1 MISLAARSLP
11 TRLGDR
17 PALPHRMDGTQPGLV
32 ASVTPAVLT
41 RTGDAT
47 LRRRPA
53 AHDIGRSA
61 GVDRSNVTP
70 VADQAHGLRPG
81 GPRWRAAGPMRALR
95 YYCDAELMTVLDD
108 GEVTGID
115 DLYGL
120 DPSAFTSA
128 RNALVRRLKA
138 AGQRD
143 EADTVAALRRPP
155 ATAWALNQVAR
166 QDPDLVAT
174 ALTAGARL
182 RDATEA
188 ALGGDASGLR
198 EASAEERTAS
208 EEVVAA
214 ATAHLGAGSA
224 QVLPRLSATVHAAVL
239 DEEVADQLR
248 RGVLAS
254 DHDRSGLG
262 LGADLESSPAPARKR
277 HLRAVDPAP
286 PRRAR
291 AAREPAVDAL
301 PAVDRD
307 ATPRR
312 SVGQARREAEAQA
325 RLAAEEQARFEADER
340 RHRRLVSE
348 LRNQATSASKRAE
361 RLGRK
366 AEAAEASAAEAR
378 QEATDAARAAAD
390 AAQALAEADRP
401 RGRRT

>member
-1 MISLAARSLP
+1 M
-11 TRLGDR
+11 
-17 PALPHRMDGTQPGLV
+17 Q
-32 ASVTPAVLT
+32 
-41 RTGDAT
+41 
-47 LRRRPA
+47 
-53 AHDIGRSA
+53 
-61 GVDRSNVTP
+61 
-70 VADQAHGLRPG
+70 
-81 GPRWRAAGPMRALR
+81 ALR
-95 YYCDAELMTVLDD
+95 AGGYYCDAELMTVPDD
-108 GEVTGID
+108 GEVVSID

-291 AAREPAVDAL
+291 AAREPAVDAP

-312 SVGQARREAEAQA
+312 GAGQARREAEAQA
-325 RLAAEEQARFEADER
+325 RLAAEEQARFQADER

-401 RGRRT
+401 GGRRT